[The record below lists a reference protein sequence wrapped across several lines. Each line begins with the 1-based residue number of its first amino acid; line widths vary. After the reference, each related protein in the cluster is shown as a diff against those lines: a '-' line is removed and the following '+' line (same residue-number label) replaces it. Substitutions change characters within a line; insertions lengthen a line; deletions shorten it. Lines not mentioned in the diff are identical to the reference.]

1 MNLMDT
7 PIQLWFLFSGE
18 DQHHYRQNISH
29 RKSRQGPTVP
39 WFWHGSNSTL
49 LSPETKVSRTQ
60 TRSTRPFTQCESALS
75 ASPARSAGGTTT
87 VERLFSR
94 VSLRNSAS
102 SWLCNSSQRPSIS
115 PVCRFSLSN

>member
-49 LSPETKVSRTQ
+49 LSPETKVSPNPNPLYTPVYSVRIRAIGLTGAVRRWNHDRRKAVFQ
-60 TRSTRPFTQCESALS
+60 GQLAELRQFMALQFI
-75 ASPARSAGGTTT
+75 PAEIGR
-87 VERLFSR
+87 
-94 VSLRNSAS
+94 
-102 SWLCNSSQRPSIS
+102 
-115 PVCRFSLSN
+115 